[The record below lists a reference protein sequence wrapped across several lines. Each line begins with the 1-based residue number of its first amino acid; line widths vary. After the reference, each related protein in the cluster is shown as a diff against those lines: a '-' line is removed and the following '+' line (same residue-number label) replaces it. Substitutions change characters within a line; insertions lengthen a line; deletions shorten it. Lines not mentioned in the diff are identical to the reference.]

1 MPIIGSFGAGSAR
14 GFGFSGG
21 GFKPTDF
28 DYLVVAGGG
37 GGRGDIGGGGG
48 AGGLRT
54 SFPGGTKI
62 TITEEETPIT
72 IGAGGASVPN
82 DGTGPTLAA
91 AHGVDSTIDTYIVSA
106 GGGYS
111 NFASFDPGTSYLS
124 TPNKAQRDGGSGAG
138 QSHQGQNYVGIG
150 NTPPT
155 SPPQGFP
162 GGPGGGSFGSS
173 GGGGAGGAGVNGTT
187 PGSPGN
193 SSGPG
198 GPGATNSISGSPVI
212 YAGGGG
218 GGAFFAGAGSGGSGG
233 GGNGGIQ
240 PGGFGTPGTVNT
252 GGGGGGATHF
262 PGPTP
267 AGNSTLGGSG
277 IIYLRVPAAN
287 APGSLSVSPGTN
299 TVTTLSPSGDKLC
312 TFTVSGTLTL

>member
-1 MPIIGSFGAGSAR
+1 MPLNSTRGAGSAK
-14 GFGFSGG
+14 GFGFTAGG
-21 GFKPTDF
+21 VKPTDF

-62 TITEEETPIT
+62 TIRDKIT
-72 IGAGGASVPN
+72 TITVGAGGSSVAN
-82 DGTGPTLAA
+82 SATGSPLSAC
-91 AHGVDSTIDTYIVSA
+91 HGIDSSIGSSIISA
-106 GGGYS
+106 GGGYM
-111 NFASFDPGTSYLS
+111 NGQQFDPGTPDQSA
-124 TPNKAQRDGGSGAG
+124 PNKAQRDGGSGAG
-138 QSHQGQNYVGIG
+138 QSHQGQGAEGLG

-173 GGGGAGGAGVNGTT
+173 GGGGATQAGVNGAT
-187 PGSPGN
+187 PGSPPN
-193 SSGPG
+193 ASGPG
-198 GPGATNSISGSPVI
+198 GAGADNSISGSPVI

-218 GGAFFAGAGSGGSGG
+218 GGAFQSTGGAGGSGG
-233 GGNGGIQ
+233 GGAGGNFS
-240 PGGFGTPGTVNT
+240 GLGTGSPGTVNT
-252 GGGGGGATHF
+252 GGGGGGASHTA
-262 PGPTP
+262 G
-267 AGNSTLGGSG
+267 GNSTTGGSG

-299 TVTTLSPSGDKLC
+299 TLTTLSPSGDKLA
-312 TFTVSGTLTL
+312 TFTVSGQLTL